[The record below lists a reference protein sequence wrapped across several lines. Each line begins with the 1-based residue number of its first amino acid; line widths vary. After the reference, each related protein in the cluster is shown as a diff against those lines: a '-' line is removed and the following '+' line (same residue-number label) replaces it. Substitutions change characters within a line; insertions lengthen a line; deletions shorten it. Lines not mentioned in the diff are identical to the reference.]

1 MMYMM
6 YNHSAHANMVRK
18 QLYITID
25 QDRALKLY
33 ARQKGLSEA
42 EVVREALDRH
52 LSADY
57 SNVNLLVRHQDAVA
71 ELIEGNRRLSEQL
84 LSEKGFTFNR
94 EDIYRDR
101 EQRWLKNNH
110 TD

>member
-6 YNHSAHANMVRK
+6 YNHLIHAKMVRK
-18 QLYITID
+18 QLYLTIE
-25 QDRALKLY
+25 QDRALKHY

-52 LSADY
+52 LSQD
-57 SNVNLLVRHQDAVA
+57 SNINLPTRHKEALE
-71 ELIEGNRRLSEQL
+71 ELIEGNRKLSEQL

-101 EQRWLKNNH
+101 ERRWLKNDH